1 MAFVP
6 IAIIFFII
14 HCLKM
19 QLRLKNLYKRLFF
32 SAETSYILNNLTLQI
47 TDVEINQ
54 LYNEALRDNF
64 YKIWKPVTIV
74 ALFNLC
80 VRVYQ
85 ISFVRDTPPIR
96 LMGAFLRL
104 SFCLMWGL
112 LKWKF
117 RNFKMP
123 ALLVFL
129 YSLAWCMITNF
140 SFSSSMIPRSMSRS
154 TSEPSAFSRMMYTH
168 LSLPASLN

>member
-1 MAFVP
+1 MAKQESLFAVTVYYRKANG
-6 IAIIFFII
+6 ICAKAIIFFII
-14 HCLKM
+14 NCLKM

-32 SAETSYILNNLTLQI
+32 SAETSFILNNLTLQI

-140 SFSSSMIPRSMSRS
+140 SFRDQMPHIMIENDRK
-154 TSEPSAFSRMMYTH
+154 AD
-168 LSLPASLN
+168 